1 MHLIIQSEF
10 QPNLNKLHPNEY
22 SKEFHCYSFSVK
34 LDRCTGSCN
43 TLNGLSNKVC
53 VPNKTVDLNQI
64 NYRNKWIEIINKAYI
79 VECKCKFDGRNCN
92 SDQWWNND
100 KCWCEC
106 KNTMYVKKIMS
117 GILLHVIVKMKNI

>member
-10 QPNLNKLHPNEY
+10 QPNLNKLYPNEY
-22 SKEFHCYSFSVK
+22 SKEFSVK

-64 NYRNKWIEIINKAYI
+64 NYRNK
-79 VECKCKFDGRNCN
+79 
-92 SDQWWNND
+92 
-100 KCWCEC
+100 
-106 KNTMYVKKIMS
+106 
-117 GILLHVIVKMKNI
+117 